1 MGEIENSRQL
11 PALPEIIKN
20 PFSRNAVLA
29 ASKPLPFVLDVQ
41 RVFLI
46 LCRCGGMVDAADSKS
61 VAL

>member
-11 PALPEIIKN
+11 PRPPEIIKN
-20 PFSRNAVLA
+20 PLSRNAVPG
-29 ASKPLPFVLDVQ
+29 ASRPLPFTGDVPSM
-41 RVFLI
+41 RVI